1 MGSEVRSKK
10 EVKTNYKK
18 VQKGGKKGLIQG
30 NVDDIA
36 QGYSEGQ
43 GLSSSTIVE
52 MEIGG
57 IGTIDNYNPF
67 GVYRIKEDALV
78 TVADEKRRT
87 LQNNAK
93 ESMDVSNS
101 GEMSKEDMA
110 VDKDDTGM
118 SKADFAQNN
127 TEGLVTK
134 TIFVVAT
141 EDVNE
146 NVNTDENSKSTIAF
160 SFINSN
166 NATEIYW
173 DPEVGIGY
181 NSAASNKQYWFFG
194 LTTIVIAVGN
204 FLL

>member
-1 MGSEVRSKK
+1 MGSEVRSEKK
-10 EVKTNYKK
+10 VKTNYKK

-43 GLSSSTIVE
+43 GLSSSTIAE
-52 MEIGG
+52 MNFGD
-57 IGTIDNYNPF
+57 IGTVDNYNPF

-78 TVADEKRRT
+78 TFADEKRRT
-87 LQNNAK
+87 LEDTKA
-93 ESMDVSNS
+93 SMDVSNS

-118 SKADFAQNN
+118 SKEDFAQNN
-127 TEGLVTK
+127 TEGLITK

-173 DPEVGIGY
+173 DPEVGVGY